1 MKKITIR
8 GWAMD
13 VPCGKDVVHVCFV
26 LPDTFFE
33 VELFTCHA
41 CGAIISVDRER
52 ERYSGV
58 AWSDIQTRESC
69 PQCGNSLREAAK
81 YPGTFVCPG
90 GGKGHFV
97 PPATYPPDSALVSFE
112 AWDPY
117 V

>member
-58 AWSDIQTRESC
+58 AWSDIQAR
-69 PQCGNSLREAAK
+69 
-81 YPGTFVCPG
+81 V
-90 GGKGHFV
+90 V
-97 PPATYPPDSALVSFE
+97 PAMWQLVERSGE
-112 AWDPY
+112 VPRDICMPWG
-117 V
+117 